1 MDFGGPPTASRPS
14 PHHDSSRSH
23 GPRAP
28 LALTAGEC
36 DSPSTPLSE
45 AKEIE
50 VLLHNADALPVHM
63 FLSFGEGF
71 PCCQVAS
78 QATRTDRVQMSMGN
92 VMIFRAGR
100 NGEIL
105 VQKNCKLRKQG
116 YDEGSVS
123 VVFNA
128 GDLTCMGW

>member
-1 MDFGGPPTASRPS
+1 MRASWILRTVLIACVPF
-14 PHHDSSRSH
+14 
-23 GPRAP
+23 
-28 LALTAGEC
+28 ALTAGEC
-36 DSPSTPLSE
+36 DSPSTAPSE

-63 FLSFGEGF
+63 FLSSGEGF

-78 QATRTDRVQMSMGN
+78 LATRTDRVRMSRGS

-105 VQKNCKLRKQG
+105 SEIKCKIQTQG

-128 GDLTCMGW
+128 GSLTCMGW